1 MTWNSTLKRSAPMRT
16 KAPMSRS
23 KAERKEGLGRKVE
36 VVMGFYRP
44 PGHKLPTLL
53 RSEQH
58 RRNVVALGCLVT
70 GAPAQACHVNITKG
84 TGLKVCDSLCFPLSP
99 ELHRQHDQGG
109 MPRAERWKREWEYV
123 DATRAELMA
132 RGLWEPET
140 ELHYQR
146 AVEPL
151 RRLVNGA

>member
-84 TGLKVCDSLCFPLSP
+84 TGLKACDSLCFPLSP